1 MPSCQKTV
9 AFEKACT
16 LFNLGAIYTQIGSKQ
31 DRTSEKELDH
41 AVDNFLRA
49 AGVFRHIYDTFT
61 NAPSMDLKPLVLE
74 VFVLL
79 MLAQARECL
88 FEKLQL
94 QIDTLSLN
102 GSTHVYSDLAGEA
115 SQLMTEY
122 SRIHQNIQ
130 NNYTHTYLPDCWLG
144 LVPLK
149 AEYYKAL
156 GHYYSAKSINLS
168 EKKEKDKEKFDKQE
182 TFVYN
187 SNNSHFNES
196 DEEIKP
202 IYLKK
207 VHLREAQSSHEETQR
222 LQRMCR
228 DLRVSK

>member
-1 MPSCQKTV
+1 M

-16 LFNLGAIYTQIGSKQ
+16 LFNLGAIYTQIGAKQ

-94 QIDTLSLN
+94 QIEALSLN
-102 GSTHVYSDLAGEA
+102 GSTHVYTDLAGEA
-115 SQLMTEY
+115 SQLMNEY
-122 SRIHQNIQ
+122 NRIHQNIQ
-130 NNYTHTYLPDCWLG
+130 HNYTHTYLPDCWIG

-149 AEYYKAL
+149 GELYKAL
-156 GHYYSAKSINLS
+156 AHYYSAKSINLNES
-168 EKKEKDKEKFDKQE
+168 KEKQEDKQE
-182 TFVYN
+182 SFIF
-187 SNNSHFNES
+187 NSHTQLDQN
-196 DEEIKP
+196 DEEVKP

-228 DLRVSK
+228 DLRVSFEASDP

>member
-16 LFNLGAIYTQIGSKQ
+16 LFNLGAIYTQIGAKQ
-31 DRTSEKELDH
+31 DRTSEKELDQ

-94 QIDTLSLN
+94 QIDTLSMN
-102 GSTHVYSDLAGEA
+102 GSIHVFSDLAGEA

-156 GHYYSAKSINLS
+156 AHYYSAKSINLC
-168 EKKEKDKEKFDKQE
+168 EKKDKEKIDKQE
-182 TFVYN
+182 TFIYNN
-187 SNNSHFNES
+187 SNQFSENE
-196 DEEIKP
+196 EEVKP
-202 IYLKK
+202 IYVKK
-207 VHLREAQSSHEETQR
+207 VHLKEAQSSHEETQR

-228 DLRVSK
+228 DLRVNFYE

>member
-1 MPSCQKTV
+1 M

-16 LFNLGAIYTQIGSKQ
+16 LFNLGAIYTQIGAKQ

-79 MLAQARECL
+79 LLAQARECL

-94 QIDTLSLN
+94 QIEALSLN
-102 GSTHVYSDLAGEA
+102 GTTHVFSDLAGEA

-122 SRIHQNIQ
+122 NRIHQNIQ
-130 NNYTHTYLPDCWLG
+130 HNYTHTYLPDCWIG

-156 GHYYSAKSINLS
+156 AHYYSAKSINLS
-168 EKKEKDKEKFDKQE
+168 DSKDGKES
-182 TFVYN
+182 FVYG
-187 SNNSHFNES
+187 NNQFNES
-196 DEEIKP
+196 DEEVKP

-228 DLRVSK
+228 DLRVS